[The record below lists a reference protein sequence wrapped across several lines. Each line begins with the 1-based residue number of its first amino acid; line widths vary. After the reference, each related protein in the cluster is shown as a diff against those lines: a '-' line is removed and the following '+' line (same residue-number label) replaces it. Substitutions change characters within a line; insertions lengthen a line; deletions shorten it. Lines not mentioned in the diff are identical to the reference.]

1 VAEEKETDM
10 YPALEILRRPGRFFF
25 ALFLIAL
32 TASTASAQGCYQ
44 FSGSGAT
51 LQINITS
58 FVNRFDNQP
67 SGGGYDSND
76 TFVGTNKLTV
86 GGATTTTQSTANTP
100 DCVGCLL
107 GSAVFS
113 YSGGGDLTVITMTV
127 PANDITGSG
136 DGWFV
141 TLGGV
146 GNEFPTG
153 VLPSP
158 QAFPPISSWA
168 VNSQI
173 TVAVGS
179 TMNSYAITSIG
190 ACSSSS
196 SGGPQPAIDGVETAD
211 AFGGFSSVSPGS
223 WIEIYGTNFASEAQ
237 SWTGADFTGND
248 APTSL
253 GGISVS
259 LGGQAAFVDYISGGQ
274 VNVQLPSNISSGTLP
289 LTLTNGSGTSAPVN
303 LTVNA
308 TQPGLFAPTGFQVG
322 GKPYVAAQHAD
333 GTYVLPIGAIG
344 GITSHP
350 AQPGETIVM
359 YGVGFGPVTPNIPAG
374 EIATVS
380 NQLVTPLT
388 IQFGSTPAQLPF
400 PYAGLSPGSVG
411 LYQFNVVVPL
421 IPDNELVPLTIN
433 LGSVAGTQT
442 LYTAV
447 QQ

>member
-1 VAEEKETDM
+1 MTS
-10 YPALEILRRPGRFFF
+10 YP
-25 ALFLIAL
+25 
-32 TASTASAQGCYQ
+32 
-44 FSGSGAT
+44 
-51 LQINITS
+51 
-58 FVNRFDNQP
+58 
-67 SGGGYDSND
+67 
-76 TFVGTNKLTV
+76 
-86 GGATTTTQSTANTP
+86 
-100 DCVGCLL
+100 
-107 GSAVFS
+107 
-113 YSGGGDLTVITMTV
+113 
-127 PANDITGSG
+127 
-136 DGWFV
+136 
-141 TLGGV
+141 
-146 GNEFPTG
+146 
-153 VLPSP
+153 
-158 QAFPPISSWA
+158 
-168 VNSQI
+168 
-173 TVAVGS
+173 
-179 TMNSYAITSIG
+179 ITSIG
-190 ACSSSS
+190 PCPSSS
-196 SGGPQPAIDGVETAD
+196 SGGPPPAIDGVETAD

-223 WIEIYGTNFASEAQ
+223 WIEIYGMNFSSEAQ
-237 SWTGADFTGND
+237 SWSSANFTGND

-259 LGGQAAFVDYISGGQ
+259 LGGQAAFVDYVSGGQ
-274 VNVQLPSNISSGTLP
+274 VNVQLPSNIATGGPLP

-308 TQPGLFAPTGFQVG
+308 TQPGLLSPTGFQVG
-322 GKPYVAAQHAD
+322 GMQYVAAQHAD

-344 GITSHP
+344 GITSRP

-380 NQLVTPLT
+380 NQLVTALT

-433 LGSVAGTQT
+433 LGGVAGTQT

>member
-1 VAEEKETDM
+1 
-10 YPALEILRRPGRFFF
+10 
-25 ALFLIAL
+25 
-32 TASTASAQGCYQ
+32 
-44 FSGSGAT
+44 
-51 LQINITS
+51 
-58 FVNRFDNQP
+58 
-67 SGGGYDSND
+67 
-76 TFVGTNKLTV
+76 
-86 GGATTTTQSTANTP
+86 
-100 DCVGCLL
+100 
-107 GSAVFS
+107 
-113 YSGGGDLTVITMTV
+113 
-127 PANDITGSG
+127 
-136 DGWFV
+136 
-141 TLGGV
+141 
-146 GNEFPTG
+146 
-153 VLPSP
+153 
-158 QAFPPISSWA
+158 
-168 VNSQI
+168 
-173 TVAVGS
+173 
-179 TMNSYAITSIG
+179 
-190 ACSSSS
+190 
-196 SGGPQPAIDGVETAD
+196 VETAD